1 MKQWKTQ
8 WDGHPIRVERDD
20 AWSKGE
26 TRIFVDGVRVHR
38 AEDKICHEPDIC
50 GSEFED
56 ENGTHRI
63 KVKISS
69 ALMREFCHI
78 FIDDELIGGDTDK
91 KLILFAAPEKTLAVP
106 AQKKQLRR
114 ELFFRA
120 VVAPLILIPLC
131 DMMDMYFLNN
141 SFSILIAACSIMLVN
156 VAETLFKVCKI
167 SLQTPTDKPK
177 NSTPV

>member
-8 WDGHPIRVERDD
+8 WDGHPIRVEHDD
-20 AWSKGE
+20 AWGKGE

-38 AEDKICHEPDIC
+38 AEGNIWNEPDSC
-50 GSEFED
+50 ESEFED

-69 ALMREFCHI
+69 ALMRERCHI
-78 FIDDELIGGDTDK
+78 FIDGELIGGDTDK
-91 KLILFAAPEKTLAVP
+91 KLILPAAPETRLALSK
-106 AQKKQLRR
+106 QKKQLQR

-131 DMMDMYFLNN
+131 DMMDMYFLNS

-156 VAETLFKVCKI
+156 VAETLFKLCKI
-167 SLQTPTDKPK
+167 SLRTPSDKPK